1 MSGRVTFARGEA
13 SSERHSS
20 EEYVSI
26 YRESIVLSLFLMRTT
41 ISLVRIPDESPDF
54 GFTGCSLF
62 VHSAHGIGFYDGIMS
77 RPQSLPHSLSAEM
90 LGTMFLVLAVVGSG
104 IMAQLLTTDV
114 ALQLLINAAATIAML
129 YLLINLLAP
138 LSGAHFNPVVTMV
151 QMMKKGISISLGIGY
166 LVSQVSGAILG
177 SLLAHILFDRPII
190 ALSTLDRS
198 GSHLLIAEVV
208 ATFGLVVIV
217 FADWKSFKVRQ
228 RASLISLWIGSAYFF
243 TSSTSFA
250 NPAVTIGRLFTDSF
264 AGISPQSVPAF
275 VAAQVVGALIAWGVL
290 ARVRTASIKARVSR

>member
-62 VHSAHGIGFYDGIMS
+62 VHSAHGIGFYDGRMS
-77 RPQSLPHSLSAEM
+77 RPHSLPHSLIAEM

-190 ALSTLDRS
+190 ALSTFDRS

-290 ARVRTASIKARVSR
+290 ARVRTASIKARDSR

>member
-1 MSGRVTFARGEA
+1 MSKPIT
-13 SSERHSS
+13 
-20 EEYVSI
+20 
-26 YRESIVLSLFLMRTT
+26 LL
-41 ISLVRIPDESPDF
+41 
-54 GFTGCSLF
+54 
-62 VHSAHGIGFYDGIMS
+62 
-77 RPQSLPHSLSAEM
+77 AEM

-151 QMMKKGISISLGIGY
+151 QVMKKGISISLGFGY
-166 LVSQVSGAILG
+166 LVTQVSGAILG

-190 ALSTLDRS
+190 ALSTFDRS

-250 NPAVTIGRLFTDSF
+250 NPAVTVGRIFSDSF
-264 AGISPQSVPAF
+264 AGIDPASVAPF
-275 VAAQVVGALIAWGVL
+275 VLAQLIGAVVGVL
-290 ARVRTASIKARVSR
+290 LAKPLVRS